1 MIHTAEKK
9 TITQRDRIGGVT
21 VGHIACKR
29 SGFVYYVLQE
39 GDSVTGTVASLQY
52 QVSRIPDVGLE
63 IPIQMTFTHS
73 SKPIIGKMK
82 LYVEFHLMKME
93 QEFCL
98 ENDEENPDDDETK
111 DIIFYD
117 DGDEELIQ
125 GGGISGKA
133 GTSTGPVVIV
143 IDDEQQINAESEDKF
158 EKVCKGRSMKP

>member
-98 ENDEENPDDDETK
+98 ENDEENPDDETK

-125 GGGISGKA
+125 GGGISGEA